1 MQHRRGQVRE
11 PRPGYIEV
19 AFNGAPAGIPLDA
32 QFSAPAKGVTA
43 VFGPPGC
50 GKTTL
55 ARCIAGIQH
64 LPSGFCGVDGE
75 IWQNETTFRPPHL
88 RPVAYVFQRPI
99 LFSHLSVKRTLL
111 YNASKSR
118 ATLIDFD
125 GVVKLLDLAPLLDCS
140 PSHLSGVQRQRLAL
154 GSALLAQ
161 PRLLLLDDPLIV
173 LDRPAKHEI
182 LPFLE
187 RMREE
192 LTLPMIYICHDMAD
206 IERFADHLV
215 MMKDGMVTAAG
226 PLQVVQSDPALAARG
241 EAAVCV
247 DTVVGGYDGRY
258 GLIIARLR
266 GARLLIPGPPL
277 RPGAQ
282 LRLRIAATDVS
293 IVRETPRASSFLN
306 VFPAR
311 IKASLPF
318 DESEVTL
325 VLALETGRSGVPLL
339 ARITR
344 RSFDVLGLSNGM
356 DVFAEVA
363 RALPVSPPE
372 RLLITPATPLGDALQ
387 RSADTRNEQKSDH
400 GHDRQF

>member
-1 MQHRRGQVRE
+1 MRE
-11 PRPGYIEV
+11 AKPGYIEV
-19 AFNGAPAGIPLDA
+19 AFNGAPASIPLDA
-32 QFSAPAKGVTA
+32 RFSVPAKGVTA
-43 VFGPPGC
+43 IFGPPGC

-55 ARCIAGIQH
+55 ARCIAGVQR
-64 LPSGFCGVDGE
+64 LPGGFCGIDGE
-75 IWQNETTFRPPHL
+75 IWQDETTFRPPHL

-111 YNASKSR
+111 YNASKS
-118 ATLIDFD
+118 TSTVIDFD
-125 GVVKLLDLAPLLDCS
+125 GVVQLLDLAPLLDRS
-140 PSHLSGVQRQRLAL
+140 PSHLSGVERQRLAL

-173 LDRPAKHEI
+173 LDRAAKREV

-192 LTLPMIYICHDMAD
+192 LTLPMIYVCHDMAD
-206 IERFADHLV
+206 IERFADYLV
-215 MMKDGMVTAAG
+215 MMKDGIVTASG
-226 PLQVVQSDPALAARG
+226 PLHVVQSNPALAARG

-258 GLIIARLR
+258 GLVIVRLR

-277 RPGAQ
+277 KPGAQ
-282 LRLRIAATDVS
+282 LRLRIAAADVS
-293 IVRETPRASSFLN
+293 IVREAPRASSFLN

-318 DESEVTL
+318 DEAEITL

-344 RSFDVLGLSNGM
+344 RSFDALRLSNGM

-372 RLLITPATPLGDALQ
+372 RLLITPATPVGGLSQL
-387 RSADTRNEQKSDH
+387 SADTRSE
-400 GHDRQF
+400 